1 MDPIHP
7 IAPVAPNITPVT
19 PAPMAG
25 RVDRDGARS
34 DAYGDKRRRRR
45 PDPGPAAQ
53 ASVDGVEYVLEDGAD
68 DEDSGLHINVTA

>member
-7 IAPVAPNITPVT
+7 IVPVPPNIPSIT

-34 DAYGDKRRRRR
+34 NSDQGGRRRRR
-45 PDPGPAAQ
+45 SESAPATYI
-53 ASVDGVEYVLEDGAD
+53 SEDGQEYYAEAPKD
-68 DEDSGLHINVTA
+68 DDSGLHINVTA